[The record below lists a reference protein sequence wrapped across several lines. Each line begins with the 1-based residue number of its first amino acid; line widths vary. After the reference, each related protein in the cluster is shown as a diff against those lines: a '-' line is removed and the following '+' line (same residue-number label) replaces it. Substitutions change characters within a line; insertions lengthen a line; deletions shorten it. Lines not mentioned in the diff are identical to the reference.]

1 MDGALLKLFAL
12 HQLFAYSKSTNRQ
25 FIEHSIL
32 PVLLV
37 PMLPRWVS
45 FSVIAILGG
54 TAPCYWKN
62 PFDYPLIVQMKHKRC
77 RRPSTGYMPLL
88 FCASYFFAVTY
99 IVDPSF
105 SHDYLS
111 GSVNWRT
118 STVVIIHFRCQ
129 QHGTVRL

>member
-62 PFDYPLIVQMKHKRC
+62 PFDYPLIVLINIKDAEDLPQDICRC
-77 RRPSTGYMPLL
+77 
-88 FCASYFFAVTY
+88 FFARHT
-99 IVDPSF
+99 F
-105 SHDYLS
+105 LRL
-111 GSVNWRT
+111 RT
-118 STVVIIHFRCQ
+118 
-129 QHGTVRL
+129 L